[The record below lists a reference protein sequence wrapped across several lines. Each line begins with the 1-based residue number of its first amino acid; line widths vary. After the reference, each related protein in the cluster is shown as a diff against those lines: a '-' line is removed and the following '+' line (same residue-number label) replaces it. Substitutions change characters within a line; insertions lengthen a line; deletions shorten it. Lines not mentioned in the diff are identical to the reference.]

1 VGKWWVQ
8 PQTASMRFNMACSKA
23 ISSVGTNPL
32 HCMCAVLCSRFRIR
46 LVLCTEIFAH
56 DDDTVGIIDGD
67 KVGRAVVGR
76 IGVGRSVGTAVGD
89 GVVGGWVLVV
99 AFISASVVGICVGR
113 RVATTVTVRLVRV
126 TDNLDVTDEG
136 CCSFEID
143 CSRTVVPTPVTNNT
157 MPSIAITRLPRRLF
171 LLP

>member
-1 VGKWWVQ
+1 
-8 PQTASMRFNMACSKA
+8 M
-23 ISSVGTNPL
+23 
-32 HCMCAVLCSRFRIR
+32 
-46 LVLCTEIFAH
+46 CTELFAH
-56 DDDTVGIIDGD
+56 DDDTVGEIDGD

-76 IGVGRSVGTAVGD
+76 IGVGRWVGTAVGD
-89 GVVGGWVLVV
+89 GGVGGWVVVV
-99 AFISASVVGICVGR
+99 AFIGASVVGSCVGR
-113 RVATTVTVRLVRV
+113 RVATTVTVRLLVTV

-157 MPSIAITRLPRRLF
+157 TPSIAITRLPRRLF

>member
-1 VGKWWVQ
+1 
-8 PQTASMRFNMACSKA
+8 MRFNMVCSKA

-32 HCMCAVLCSRFRIR
+32 HCMCRVPTCSRFCIR
-46 LVLCTEIFAH
+46 LVLCTELFAH
-56 DDDTVGIIDGD
+56 DDDTVGILDGD
-67 KVGRAVVGR
+67 VMSRAVVGR
-76 IGVGRSVGTAVGD
+76 IGVGRWVGTAVGD
-89 GVVGGWVLVV
+89 GG
-99 AFISASVVGICVGR
+99 
-113 RVATTVTVRLVRV
+113 VATTVRLVTV

-143 CSRTVVPTPVTNNT
+143 WSRTVVPTPVTTNT